1 MGAMSRWTKKLS
13 LLLGRGR
20 FRSELDEEMDFH
32 RAQTAKE
39 LIASGMTPEAARSAA
54 ARSFGN
60 TVRLKEQSHE
70 VIGFA
75 METVAHDI
83 RYAVRQLWGNPGFT
97 IVMLLTLALSVGANS
112 AIFSV
117 IDGVLLKGLPY
128 PQPDRL
134 MRVFLSNSSYPKFPL
149 NPFDFRD
156 FRARNHSF
164 ETMAAF
170 TRGDVQ
176 LSGAGEPER
185 LNGFGVTSGYFRVLG
200 LQPAIGREF
209 DFAAEIPGNGHQ
221 VILSDRL
228 WRTRFGADRGIV
240 GSKITLNTE
249 PFTVI
254 GVMPAGTV
262 HPGNEYHSVAYGEDV
277 DVWWPFSFGG
287 DSNQRGSHYIEGI
300 GRLRSNVSPDQARA
314 EMNAIMTQLGREHP
328 NNDTGWKVLVI
339 PLYREIVGASRRMLL
354 VLLGAVGMVL
364 LITCSNVAG
373 LLLTRA
379 LSRSREMAVRVA
391 LGAPQGRLVRQ
402 LLTEYFLL
410 ALLGA
415 TAGLGVGA
423 ALIKIAPSIVPPNLL
438 STAVPIEPNPR
449 VILFTLALSLLAGL
463 LFGLAPA
470 LAGARQD
477 VLGALRGGRSASSG
491 TATQRVRRGLVVFQV
506 AVALVLL
513 ATSALM
519 SQSLSNMMRVD
530 PGFVPQNTLAT
541 PMILPAARFD
551 GPHAVSFQQDL
562 MERVR
567 SMPGVVDVTMGTDL
581 PLYDVVKE
589 IPFDREDTAPRSQAE
604 RPGVNYV
611 AASPSYFHTLQIAKR
626 AGREFSETDQES
638 APAVVLVNQAFV
650 ERYFPGQNPLGKRL
664 ILNRP
669 VLGRKSFA
677 ADVRAEIVGVVNNV
691 RLGPLTPEAQP
702 TMYGPLAQN
711 EWSERL
717 WLTVRHA
724 GNAGLVVPELRQ
736 AVSQMDSEQSIG
748 QVTQLETRFSNQF
761 SEHKFQMLLMAC
773 FAALATLLAIIG
785 IYGVNSHS
793 VTQRRGEIGL
803 RMALGASPG
812 AVMREVMGSG
822 ARLTGV
828 GLALGIAGAL
838 AASAVLRTFLVGISA
853 TDPLTLGAA
862 AALLLLISA
871 IATYFPARRAMQVN
885 PSSALRGE

>member
-1 MGAMSRWTKKLS
+1 M
-13 LLLGRGR
+13 
-20 FRSELDEEMDFH
+20 
-32 RAQTAKE
+32 
-39 LIASGMTPEAARSAA
+39 AS
-54 ARSFGN
+54 FF
-60 TVRLKEQSHE
+60 KD
-70 VIGFA
+70 IGFGFR
-75 METVAHDI
+75 VLSRSPWI
-83 RYAVRQLWGNPGFT
+83 SLWV
-97 IVMLLTLALSVGANS
+97 ILTLALGIGANS
-112 AIFSV
+112 AIYSVVDAMLLHPVDYADPDHLLMLREREAQGTSYPASPANFLDWRAQAKSFSGIAGWSAAQFV
-117 IDGVLLKGLPY
+117 MTGTDRPQQVSGAMVTANFFSTLGVPPALGRGFATGEDATDATAGPGSAAHVAMISNSLWHDAFGGSPAVLQKTIQLNGSSYSIVGVLPADFQFIQQRQVYIPVALDASERDY
-128 PQPDRL
+128 RSVQTVARL
-134 MRVFLSNSSYPKFPL
+134 RASKETAVAEMANISASLNRQYPK
-149 NPFDFRD
+149 
-156 FRARNHSF
+156 
-164 ETMAAF
+164 
-170 TRGDVQ
+170 
-176 LSGAGEPER
+176 
-185 LNGFGVTSGYFRVLG
+185 
-200 LQPAIGREF
+200 
-209 DFAAEIPGNGHQ
+209 
-221 VILSDRL
+221 
-228 WRTRFGADRGIV
+228 
-240 GSKITLNTE
+240 
-249 PFTVI
+249 
-254 GVMPAGTV
+254 
-262 HPGNEYHSVAYGEDV
+262 
-277 DVWWPFSFGG
+277 
-287 DSNQRGSHYIEGI
+287 SNQGWAIDAQNLLDVLVDRRF
-300 GRLRSNVSPDQARA
+300 RLR
-314 EMNAIMTQLGREHP
+314 
-328 NNDTGWKVLVI
+328 
-339 PLYREIVGASRRMLL
+339 LL
-354 VLLGAVGMVL
+354 MLLGAVGMVL